1 MWTYVDDPEGLVNAA
16 LLVERV
22 GSVHLSGDLAR
33 DNVQNLLAELDEEEV
48 QSVLD
53 LLVDVL
59 ALLLAVGDGT
69 VHELRVLG
77 LLGCG
82 EDQRWVGG
90 GILRLVLA
98 NGGEVTAVTD
108 DGLESSVSKMTDR
121 AFKARGGYRQPLIVR
136 RVSLTV
142 PVAFSWSRE
151 EDMISVMFKF
161 W

>member
-1 MWTYVDDPEGLVNAA
+1 MWTYVDDPKGLVNAA

-33 DNVQNLLAELDEEEV
+33 DDVQNLLAELDEEEV

-59 ALLLAVGDGT
+59 ALLLAVGNGI
-69 VHELRVLG
+69 VHKFRVLG

-82 EDQRWVGG
+82 EDQRRVGG

-108 DGLESSVSKMTDR
+108 DSLESSVSKMPEQS
-121 AFKARGGYRQPLIVR
+121 FQSPR
-136 RVSLTV
+136 RL
-142 PVAFSWSRE
+142 
-151 EDMISVMFKF
+151 
-161 W
+161 